1 MKIMHV
7 LLKPLYKY
15 KYASELHCGSA
26 TCGNQSLTV
35 KHCLQDCP
43 QWRNSRTKHN
53 VQGDIKALL
62 GKDCEVE
69 QMMKF
74 LKEIGK
80 FEEI

>member
-1 MKIMHV
+1 MKDSHNKTLQYQLKFP
-7 LLKPLYKY
+7 LLKQQIHMQV
-15 KYASELHCGSA
+15 E
-26 TCGNQSLTV
+26 
-35 KHCLQDCP
+35 
-43 QWRNSRTKHN
+43 HN
-53 VQGDIKALL
+53 VQGDIRALL